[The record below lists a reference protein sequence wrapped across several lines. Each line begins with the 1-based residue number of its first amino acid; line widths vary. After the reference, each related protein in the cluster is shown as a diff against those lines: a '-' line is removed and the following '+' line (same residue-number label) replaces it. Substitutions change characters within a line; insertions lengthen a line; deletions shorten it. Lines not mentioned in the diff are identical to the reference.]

1 MSTGLPQALRQA
13 VLVQRLANER
23 LDHRMAAHVQLRRS
37 LIEFLKHAG
46 GQIHVHPLNRGQPQY
61 VSSFIA

>member
-1 MSTGLPQALRQA
+1 
-13 VLVQRLANER
+13 
-23 LDHRMAAHVQLRRS
+23 MAAHVQLRRS